1 LGDYSWFN
9 FSYYIYIMD
18 NLARAIRKIDA
29 FNRGKRVMVTKVAT
43 TLPADKLKNKKYF
56 DRDGILKTF
65 IRVKAT
71 DIGDL

>member
-1 LGDYSWFN
+1 
-9 FSYYIYIMD
+9 MD
-18 NLARAIRKIDA
+18 KFARVLRKIDA

-56 DRDGILKTF
+56 DKDGILKTF

-71 DIGDL
+71 NIGDL

>member
-1 LGDYSWFN
+1 
-9 FSYYIYIMD
+9 MD
-18 NLARAIRKIDA
+18 NLAKAIRKIDA

-43 TLPADKLKNKKYF
+43 TLSADKLKNKKYF
-56 DRDGILKTF
+56 DKDGILKTF

>member
-1 LGDYSWFN
+1 
-9 FSYYIYIMD
+9 MD

-29 FNRGKRVMVTKVAT
+29 YNRGKRVMVTKVAT

-56 DRDGILKTF
+56 DKDGILKTF

>member
-1 LGDYSWFN
+1 
-9 FSYYIYIMD
+9 MD

-43 TLPADKLKNKKYF
+43 TLPDK
-56 DRDGILKTF
+56 DGILKTF

>member
-1 LGDYSWFN
+1 
-9 FSYYIYIMD
+9 MD
-18 NLARAIRKIDA
+18 NLARAIRKIEA

>member
-1 LGDYSWFN
+1 
-9 FSYYIYIMD
+9 MD
-18 NLARAIRKIDA
+18 QFARVLRKIDA

-56 DRDGILKTF
+56 DKDGILKTF

-71 DIGDL
+71 GIGDL

>member
-1 LGDYSWFN
+1 
-9 FSYYIYIMD
+9 MD

>member
-1 LGDYSWFN
+1 VVRS
-9 FSYYIYIMD
+9 IMD
-18 NLARAIRKIDA
+18 KFARVLRKIDA

-43 TLPADKLKNKKYF
+43 TLPPDKLKNKKYF
-56 DRDGILKTF
+56 DKDGILKTF

>member
-1 LGDYSWFN
+1 
-9 FSYYIYIMD
+9 MD

-29 FNRGKRVMVTKVAT
+29 YNRGKRVMVTKVAT
-43 TLPADKLKNKKYF
+43 TLSADKLKNKKYF
-56 DRDGILKTF
+56 DKDGILKTF

>member
-1 LGDYSWFN
+1 
-9 FSYYIYIMD
+9 MD

-43 TLPADKLKNKKYF
+43 TLPVDKLKNKKYF
-56 DRDGILKTF
+56 DKEGILKTF

>member
-1 LGDYSWFN
+1 
-9 FSYYIYIMD
+9 MD

-43 TLPADKLKNKKYF
+43 TLSADKLKNKKYF
-56 DRDGILKTF
+56 DKDGILKTF

>member
-1 LGDYSWFN
+1 
-9 FSYYIYIMD
+9 MD

-29 FNRGKRVMVTKVAT
+29 YNRGKRVMVTKVAT

-56 DRDGILKTF
+56 DKDGILKTF

-71 DIGDL
+71 DTGDL

>member
-1 LGDYSWFN
+1 
-9 FSYYIYIMD
+9 MD
-18 NLARAIRKIDA
+18 NLARAIRKIEA

-56 DRDGILKTF
+56 DKDGILKTF